1 MTSQANWQYICQVDD
16 IPRQGARRVAR
27 PRGLEVA
34 LFRTAADA
42 VYALLDYSPY
52 KGGPLSQ
59 GMVFGD
65 KVACP
70 LHNWTIG
77 LADGQALAPDEGSTP
92 VFRVQVQGG
101 AVYLDAAELAGHA
114 LAQTRPLAGPAQR
127 TAAAP

>member
-1 MTSQANWQYICQVDD
+1 MTTDWTYICQVND

-27 PRGLEVA
+27 AQGLEVA
-34 LFRTAADA
+34 VFRTGQDA

-59 GMVFGD
+59 GMVFGNN
-65 KVACP
+65 VACP

-92 VFRVQVQGG
+92 VFRVQLQGG
-101 AVYLDAAELAGHA
+101 GVYLSADELAHHA
-114 LAQTRPLAGPAQR
+114 LTQKRPLAGPAR
-127 TAAAP
+127 RATT

>member
-1 MTSQANWQYICQVDD
+1 MSTHWKYICQVTD

-34 LFRTAADA
+34 LFRTGTDA

-59 GMVFGD
+59 GIVAGD
-65 KVACP
+65 GVACP

-77 LADGQALAPDEGSTP
+77 LADGCARAPDAGCTP
-92 VFRVQVQGG
+92 KFAVRVSDGRVQ
-101 AVYLDAAELAGHA
+101 LDARELLQHA
-114 LAQTRPLAGPAQR
+114 IDAV
-127 TAAAP
+127 AA